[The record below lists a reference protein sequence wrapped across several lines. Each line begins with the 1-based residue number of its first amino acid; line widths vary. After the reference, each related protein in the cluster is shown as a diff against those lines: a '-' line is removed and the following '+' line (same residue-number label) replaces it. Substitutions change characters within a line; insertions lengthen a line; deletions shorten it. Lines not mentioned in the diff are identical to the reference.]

1 MKTVLIV
8 DDHSDTRII
17 VRELLTHFGYRVRE
31 AVNGAEAMV
40 ESANGPDL
48 ILLDFL
54 MPDRDGL
61 EVLADLRARPATATT
76 PIVVYTAAASHADEL
91 HAHPLVS
98 RVLLKPLEARFLLAA
113 VRELIGPGA
122 PELPAV

>member
-8 DDHSDTRII
+8 DDHRDTRII
-17 VRELLTHFGYRVRE
+17 VRELLSHFGYRVRE
-31 AVNGAEAMV
+31 AVNGAEALV
-40 ESANGPDL
+40 EAETAPDM

-61 EVLADLRARPATATT
+61 DVLAELRTRPATART
-76 PIVVYTAAASHADEL
+76 PIVVYTAAASHAEEL
-91 HAHPLVS
+91 HAHPLVT

-113 VRELIGPGA
+113 VHELIGA
-122 PELPAV
+122 AEPEIPA